1 MMERNVLMSIHQA
14 KFVCASDATCS
25 SPVFTKKIN
34 VEDPAR
40 SEIEISGLGFF
51 ELYVN
56 GKKVS
61 DDVLVPPASDYGKRD
76 LSTLHYPIH
85 DTFSHRV
92 YYMRYSLPGFEAK
105 RISVSCILPG
115 PCFCCR
121 TG

>member
-1 MMERNVLMSIHQA
+1 MSIHQA
-14 KFVCASDATCS
+14 KFVCASDPTCS
-25 SPVFTKKIN
+25 SPVFVKKIV
-34 VEDPAR
+34 VENPAE

-76 LSTLHYPIH
+76 LSTLYYPIH

-92 YYMRYSLPGFEAK
+92 YYRRYSLSEYLKWPA
-105 RISVSCILPG
+105 RSIS
-115 PCFCCR
+115 
-121 TG
+121 TM